1 MRIAHAHVGPAH
13 INTSVRTRACPVLL
27 SSGEPLR
34 RCPRAALE
42 YNDGNAFESSDTA
55 MVSIMESYTFHG
67 IAGHERPGFAAADSV
82 VYGTLPAGPIS
93 GLACRALAALSLRPR
108 LRAWCPPQVR
118 PLHALSCISAVDG
131 HAVTGGT
138 VRAAGRALISVS
150 DKTGLTELA
159 EVRVES

>member
-1 MRIAHAHVGPAH
+1 MRLAHAHVDPAQ
-13 INTSVRTRACPVLL
+13 INTSVRTRAYPVLL

-55 MVSIMESYTFHG
+55 MVLLMESCTFHG

-93 GLACRALAALSLRPR
+93 GLACRALAALSLRLR

-118 PLHALSCISAVDG
+118 PLHARYASA
-131 HAVTGGT
+131 
-138 VRAAGRALISVS
+138 RASGWACSDRELCVQLAGRSSLYQTRPVS
-150 DKTGLTELA
+150 L
-159 EVRVES
+159 S